1 MVGHTGN
8 LAAATKAIE
17 VVDDCIG
24 KIVDRL
30 LEIDAH
36 ILITSDHGN
45 SEQMFDDQTGMTKT
59 SHTVNPVDVIYLA
72 NDAKDKQLI
81 DRGKLSDIAPTVLFL
96 LGLDIPKE
104 MTAQNL
110 IVSNAI

>member
-8 LAAATKAIE
+8 FDAAKKAIE
-17 VVDDCIG
+17 VVDECIG
-24 KIVDRL
+24 NIVNQF
-30 LEIDAH
+30 LEMDAQ

-45 SEQMFDDQTGMTKT
+45 SEQMVDYQTAMTKT
-59 SHTVNPVDVIYLA
+59 SHTLNPVEIIYVA
-72 NDAKDKQLI
+72 RDSRNRRLI
-81 DRGKLSDIAPTVLFL
+81 KHGKLSDIAPTVLFL

-110 IVSNAI
+110 IVNTA

>member
-1 MVGHTGN
+1 
-8 LAAATKAIE
+8 
-17 VVDDCIG
+17 VDDCIG
-24 KIVDRL
+24 RIVDHL

-45 SEQMFDDQTGMTKT
+45 SEQMIDDQTGMTKT
-59 SHTVNPVDVIYLA
+59 SHTLNPVEVIYLA
-72 NDAKDKQLI
+72 NDSQNKRLI
-81 DRGKLSDIAPTVLFL
+81 GHGKLSDIAPTVLFL

-110 IVSNAI
+110 IADPTV